1 MFVDSKKTRKL
12 RAWSYPRTAE
22 TWQLENPCE
31 HLGQL
36 VQSFKNPW
44 KFDLKRIY
52 CQFGTEEF
60 YKQPFLQRWIC
71 HWIALPPMKP
81 KASSEDAMYAA
92 WQNEADA
99 NGNEALEEVEEMG
112 EGEGEEEEEMEDDQ
126 NAE

>member
-1 MFVDSKKTRKL
+1 
-12 RAWSYPRTAE
+12 
-22 TWQLENPCE
+22 
-31 HLGQL
+31 
-36 VQSFKNPW
+36 
-44 KFDLKRIY
+44 
-52 CQFGTEEF
+52 
-60 YKQPFLQRWIC
+60 
-71 HWIALPPMKP
+71 MKP